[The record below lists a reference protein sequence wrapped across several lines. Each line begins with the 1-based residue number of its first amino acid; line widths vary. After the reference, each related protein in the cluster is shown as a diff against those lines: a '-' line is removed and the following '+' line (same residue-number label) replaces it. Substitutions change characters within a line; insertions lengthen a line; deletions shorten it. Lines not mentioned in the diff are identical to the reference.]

1 MSTPGS
7 HRLIGCHASV
17 WTGQFDAQGLE
28 AAFRGTA
35 EAGFDLIELPMFA
48 PRDWDVART
57 AALAAEY
64 DLAISA
70 SLGLTDEVNISSE
83 DEDTVRRGEEHLTA
97 VLRVLHELGSSHL
110 CGVIYG
116 PMQKHMRPATELEV
130 RNGQA
135 ALGRLAA
142 TAEGLGLRM
151 GLEIVNRYETNI
163 LNTAAQAVD
172 YVTEIG
178 APNLGVH
185 LDTYHMNIEEEG
197 MRKPVLAAARAGKLG
212 YVHVGES
219 NRGPLGTGTT
229 QWADFWTGLTESGY
243 DGIVTFESFSSRVV
257 HPSFSNS
264 LAIWRNMWDDNQTLA
279 TDALAFIRQGLAA
292 GTSALPT

>member
-1 MSTPGS
+1 MSTPAS
-7 HRLIGCHASV
+7 PHLIGCHASV
-17 WTGQFDAQGLE
+17 WTGQFDAEGLE

-57 AALAAEY
+57 AALAAEH

-97 VLRVLHELGSSHL
+97 VLQILHELGSSHL

-116 PMQKHMRPATELEV
+116 PMQKHLRPATELEV

-142 TAEGLGLRM
+142 TAEGLGIRM

-163 LNTAAQAVD
+163 LNTATQAVD

-178 APNLGVH
+178 APNLGIH
-185 LDTYHMNIEEEG
+185 LDTYHMNIEEPD
-197 MRKPVLAAARAGKLG
+197 MFTPVLAAADQLE
-212 YVHVGES
+212 YVHIGES
-219 NRGPLGTGTT
+219 HRGYLGTGSV
-229 QWADFWTGLTESGY
+229 DFGTFYRALHQVRF
-243 DGIVTFESFSSRVV
+243 DGPIVFESFSSAVV
-257 HPSFSNS
+257 DPQ
-264 LAIWRNMWDDNQTLA
+264 LTGTLGIWRNLWRDSAD
-279 TDALAFIRQGLAA
+279 LAA
-292 GTSALPT
+292 HANTSIRTALRSIETISLH